1 MNETKTAPCKPF
13 SEAGGSRD
21 ALSTDSDMKQDTHA
35 DIAVSIVEDDLRAR
49 HIFCKWIR
57 EAEGFR
63 YVSDYRTAEDALIH
77 LPQDK
82 PDVVLTDINLPVMSG
97 IEVVRRLKAT
107 LPKTQFLMLTVYE
120 DADHI
125 FEALAAGAIGYL
137 LKETPLEELLSALRS
152 VYAGG
157 SPMSGSIARK
167 VVQTFQPTTNPQK
180 PDSLSPRERQV
191 LEFLVRGYLYKEIA
205 DTLSI
210 SVPTVN
216 AHIRHVYEKL
226 HVRSRGQAVAK
237 YRHLS

>member
-1 MNETKTAPCKPF
+1 MNEKSAAPYRPL
-13 SEAGGSRD
+13 SEAGLSRD
-21 ALSTDSDMKQDTHA
+21 KFLTDSDMKPDSHP
-35 DIAVSIVEDDLRAR
+35 DIAVSIVEDDMRAR
-49 HIFCKWIR
+49 HIFSKWIR

-77 LPQDK
+77 LPLDK
-82 PDVVLTDINLPVMSG
+82 PDVVLTDINLPVLSG
-97 IEVVRRLKAT
+97 IEIVRRLKSV
-107 LPKTQFLMLTVYE
+107 LPQTQFLMLTVYE

-125 FEALAAGAIGYL
+125 FEALAAGAIGYM
-137 LKETPLEELLSALRS
+137 LKETPLEELLGALRS
-152 VYAGG
+152 VHAGG

-167 VVQTFQPTTNPQK
+167 VVQTFQPTVNQQK